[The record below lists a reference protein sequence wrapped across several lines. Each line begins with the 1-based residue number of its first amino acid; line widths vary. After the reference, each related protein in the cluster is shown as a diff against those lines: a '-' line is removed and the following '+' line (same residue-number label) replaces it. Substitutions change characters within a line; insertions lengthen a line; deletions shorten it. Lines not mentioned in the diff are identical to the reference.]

1 MTAVQ
6 AMFFLLLAPV
16 LVGIVIAIL
25 PKSHNAWK
33 SIIFILGLAL
43 NFAFSLYLFFT
54 VFHNQETVR
63 YLFSWGG
70 PGLDFAISVD
80 HLSGSLI
87 LFAALFA
94 LLIGIYSVY
103 FSPRRMANG
112 LYYLCYIFSLVALN
126 GSLMVNNLVL
136 ILFFSGIGLII
147 LVGILLAEN
156 PRESDTALK
165 AMFINGIPYF
175 LLMVGLSV
183 TAQEGGSRL
192 INEIARIPLEGN
204 AIFGFVCLVLGAVG
218 LMGIMPFHSEM
229 KESVT
234 VMPLPG
240 MVFVSMILDK
250 ILPVYLLGRAMVSFY
265 EVIPQSGPSQF
276 MVLLGLASA
285 LLGAVFAIGQKDYK
299 RVLLYLSIS
308 QAGLILL
315 AFGTAQPIG
324 TAAAFAILCAYL
336 AYMTALFLG
345 AGALELETGT
355 TEIAALGGLRHSRP
369 YLTICF
375 FGAALAL
382 VGFPPLN
389 GFFANTMLLEA
400 AHSVSPLAFAVVL
413 LALLCSMIALIR
425 LGDRVYFHRQP
436 AKMELSGLS
445 HGPLLGIIV
454 VLVLLCFVFGLGYP
468 YLFQVLIRPFLGDQ
482 ASALAMA
489 APWNR
494 PLFLL
499 IIVGLL
505 VLAAGLYFLY
515 RSQRRRVKRAIA
527 RIGQWRLVAVCNH
540 WLQCHSVDP
549 YDLFLVLIGYI
560 SSLAVLIAKN
570 LHAALQ
576 ALHHF
581 LFTRLPYWLRSKG
594 KRGVSA
600 VSSKFSMPVSW
611 FFSAFGLVIVLVAVL
626 IAL

>member
-6 AMFFLLLAPV
+6 AMLFLLVAPV
-16 LVGIVIAIL
+16 LIAVLIAIL
-25 PKSHNAWK
+25 PKNHNAWK
-33 SIIFILGLAL
+33 SIIFVLGLAL

-54 VFHNQETVR
+54 VLHNQETVR
-63 YLFSWGG
+63 YLFPWGG
-70 PGLDFAISVD
+70 AGLDFAISVD
-80 HLSGSLI
+80 HLSGTLI

-94 LLIGIYSVY
+94 LLIGIYSVS
-103 FSPRRMANG
+103 FSSHRMANG
-112 LYYLCYIFSLVALN
+112 LYYLCYIFALVALN

-136 ILFFSGIGLII
+136 ILLFSGMGLII
-147 LVGILLAEN
+147 LMGMLLAEN

-183 TAQEGGSRL
+183 TAYEGGSRL

-204 AIFGFVCLVLGAVG
+204 AIFGFVCFVLGAVG
-218 LMGIMPFHSEM
+218 LMGLMPFHSEM
-229 KESVT
+229 KESVAM
-234 VMPLPG
+234 MPLPG
-240 MVFVSMILDK
+240 MVFVSMILYK

-265 EVIPQSGPSQF
+265 EVVPQSGPSQF
-276 MVLLGLASA
+276 MVLLGLCSA
-285 LLGAVFAIGQKDYK
+285 LLGAIFAIGQKDYK

-324 TAAAFAILCAYL
+324 TAAAFAILCVYL

-355 TEIAALGGLRHSRP
+355 TEIAALGGLRHRRP

-382 VGFPPLN
+382 AGFPPLN
-389 GFFANTMLLEA
+389 GFFANTLLLEA
-400 AHSVSPLAFAVVL
+400 AYTASPYAFVAVL

-425 LGDRVYFHRQP
+425 LGDRIYFHRQP
-436 AKMELSGLS
+436 TNLELNGLS
-445 HGPLLGIIV
+445 HGPVLGIIV
-454 VLVLLCFVFGLGYP
+454 VLVLFCLVFGLGYP
-468 YLFQVLIRPFLGDQ
+468 YLFQVVIRPFLGDQ
-482 ASALAMA
+482 ASALGTVM
-489 APWNR
+489 PWDET
-494 PLFLL
+494 PFVLVL
-499 IIVGLL
+499 IGLL
-505 VLAAGLYFLY
+505 ALAAGLYFLY
-515 RSQRRRVKRAIA
+515 RSWRRQLKQAIA
-527 RIGQWRLVAVCNH
+527 KVRRWRLIAICDS

-549 YDLFLVLIGYI
+549 YDLLLVLIGYI
-560 SSLAVLIAKN
+560 SSLAVLIEKN
-570 LHAALQ
+570 LHTALQ

-581 LFTRLPYWLRSKG
+581 LFTRLPYWVRFKG
-594 KRGVSA
+594 KRKLSA
-600 VSSKFSMPVSW
+600 FSTKSSLPVSW
-611 FFSAFGLVIVLVAVL
+611 LFSAFGLLIVLVAVL